1 MQLTRGM
8 LGKLGHHCRTKWAL
22 SGYHGGKGYGFGLSA
37 FVDAM
42 TIDEEEEAD
51 DAVDECEE
59 TEEIEDNDE
68 DDGTAVV
75 VSEGP
80 ATGVEGPA
88 VLWWL
93 MLPLVIGMF
102 GEAESSCIKLFERL
116 LSSSPSTSGSES
128 VSTNR
133 GKMNFF
139 LRVREGG
146 TR

>member
-1 MQLTRGM
+1 
-8 LGKLGHHCRTKWAL
+8 L
-22 SGYHGGKGYGFGLSA
+22 SL
-37 FVDAM
+37 FVDVM
-42 TIDEEEEAD
+42 IIDEEDDED
-51 DAVDECEE
+51 DAVDDCEE
-59 TEEIEDNDE
+59 AEESEDNDE
-68 DDGTAVV
+68 DDGAVV
-75 VSEGP
+75 VVDSEGP
-80 ATGVEGPA
+80 ATDAEGPA

-102 GEAESSCIKLFERL
+102 GEDASSCIKLFERL

-146 TR
+146 TRREMTGVASFVGSLLV

>member
-1 MQLTRGM
+1 MI
-8 LGKLGHHCRTKWAL
+8 
-22 SGYHGGKGYGFGLSA
+22 
-37 FVDAM
+37 
-42 TIDEEEEAD
+42 IDEDDEDE

-59 TEEIEDNDE
+59 TEESEDNDE
-68 DDGTAVV
+68 DDVAVV
-75 VSEGP
+75 VNEGP
-80 ATGVEGPA
+80 AIGVEGPA

-102 GEAESSCIKLFERL
+102 GEAESSCIRLFERL

-139 LRVREGG
+139 LRVRDGG
-146 TR
+146 TRREMTGVASLVGSVLM

>member
-1 MQLTRGM
+1 MSL
-8 LGKLGHHCRTKWAL
+8 
-22 SGYHGGKGYGFGLSA
+22 
-37 FVDAM
+37 FVDVII
-42 TIDEEEEAD
+42 IDEDDEED

-59 TEEIEDNDE
+59 TEESEDNDE
-68 DDGTAVV
+68 DDGAVVV

-80 ATGVEGPA
+80 AIGVGGPA

-93 MLPLVIGMF
+93 MLPLVIGIF
-102 GEAESSCIKLFERL
+102 GEDASSCIKLFERL
-116 LSSSPSTSGSES
+116 LSRSPSTSGSES

-146 TR
+146 TRREMTGVASLVGSVLV